1 MSKKILPLND
11 LCNLIAL
18 DCDLSPNTIRKVL
31 EAIYKVILQQLKI
44 NSGISFY
51 KFGYFELYERPSGDR
66 RMGDLENGGTKIC
79 YIPPK
84 NKISFTPYET
94 FEKTVN
100 ENFEVPIKFSKSKSK
115 KKEKEKPKIS
125 STEALT
131 KALNISNDRK
141 NNSEIRLKQ
150 YKEYNG

>member
-1 MSKKILPLND
+1 MLPISD

-18 DCDLSPNTIRKVL
+18 ECDLSPNTIKKVL

-44 NSGISFY
+44 NNRISFY
-51 KFGYFELYERPSGDR
+51 KFGCFETYERPSGDR
-66 RMGDLENGGTKIC
+66 KMGDLENGGVKIC

-84 NKISFTPYET
+84 TKISFTPYEA

-100 ENFEVPIKFSKSKSK
+100 EDFEIPVQIYRSK
-115 KKEKEKPKIS
+115 KKKPKEKEDSKIS
-125 STEALT
+125 QIEALT

-141 NNSEIRLKQ
+141 NNSEIKFKQ
-150 YKEYNG
+150 YKEYHG